1 MTNLKHNLSV
11 SWHCMSITLRQQ
23 AIYSLV
29 PANFASDKERDGFF
43 MEKYKMDKMINNI
56 VKELKRKED
65 IRIFYRLAAKYGFY
79 EGNPIVTRTIKRK
92 PCSLCN

>member
-29 PANFASDKERDGFF
+29 PANFASDKERDG
-43 MEKYKMDKMINNI
+43 
-56 VKELKRKED
+56 
-65 IRIFYRLAAKYGFY
+65 
-79 EGNPIVTRTIKRK
+79 
-92 PCSLCN
+92 

>member
-1 MTNLKHNLSV
+1 
-11 SWHCMSITLRQQ
+11 
-23 AIYSLV
+23 
-29 PANFASDKERDGFF
+29 
-43 MEKYKMDKMINNI
+43 MDKMINNI